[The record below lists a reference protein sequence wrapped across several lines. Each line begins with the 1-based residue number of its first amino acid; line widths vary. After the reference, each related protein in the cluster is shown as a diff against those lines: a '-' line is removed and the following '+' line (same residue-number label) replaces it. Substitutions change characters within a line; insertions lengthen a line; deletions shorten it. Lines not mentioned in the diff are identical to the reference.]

1 MRQLLY
7 VSNCSRDITLTEL
20 NNILELSRSNNQ
32 ARGITG
38 LLLYIDGGF
47 LQVLEG
53 EEQAVHGVFTRIR
66 ADSRH
71 WGARLMLDREAPR
84 AFGDWSMGFEHLTG
98 DDPETA
104 GMFGVT
110 REAIA
115 GKLSPTAGRVVMVM
129 LETFYRVQT
138 NDLFGFGKKSDL
150 RHSA

>member
-1 MRQLLY
+1 M
-7 VSNCSRDITLTEL
+7 SATAHATSPPGTLDG
-20 NNILELSRSNNQ
+20 ILQSARRNNQ
-32 ARGITG
+32 ALGITG

-53 EEQAVHGVFTRIR
+53 EEEAVHRIYTRIR
-66 ADSRH
+66 ADNRH
-71 WGARLMLDREAPR
+71 WETRLMLDREAPR

-115 GKLSPTAGRVVMVM
+115 GKLSPTAGRVVIIM

-138 NDLFGFGKKSDL
+138 GDPWV
-150 RHSA
+150 